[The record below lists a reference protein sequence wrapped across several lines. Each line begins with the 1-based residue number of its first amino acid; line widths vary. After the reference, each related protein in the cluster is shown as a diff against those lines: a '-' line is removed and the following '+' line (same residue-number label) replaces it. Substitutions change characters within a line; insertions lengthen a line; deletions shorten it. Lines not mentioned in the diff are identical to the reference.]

1 MRKISKFT
9 GYNQNSKA
17 GRKFTGSSLLRSE
30 SHRVKTAHFE
40 AHYEIQ
46 AHLQLWPLFAQ
57 HKGSTSGLGNA
68 CAAFHCSIQT
78 TFYSDVLGRAWK
90 A

>member
-1 MRKISKFT
+1 MK
-9 GYNQNSKA
+9 YNKA
-17 GRKFTGSSLLRSE
+17 ERKFCDSSMLHSQ
-30 SHRVKTAHFE
+30 SHRAKREHFE
-40 AHYEIQ
+40 EHCEIQ

-57 HKGSTSGLGNA
+57 HKGSTSGLSNA

-78 TFYSDVLGRAWK
+78 SFYSDVTVRAQE